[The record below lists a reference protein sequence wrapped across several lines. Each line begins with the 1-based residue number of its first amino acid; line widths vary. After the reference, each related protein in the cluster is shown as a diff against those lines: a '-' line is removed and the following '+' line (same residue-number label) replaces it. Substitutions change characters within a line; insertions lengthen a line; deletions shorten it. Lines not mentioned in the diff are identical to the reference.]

1 MIFNIYCDESRVE
14 NKDSSRMVIGALLLP
29 RRNKPDVV
37 ENLKSLQQKYGFSRE
52 IKWTK
57 TGRRFIDFYK
67 ALIDYFI
74 SRPELMYR
82 CIIVDKEKVD
92 YTQYHND
99 DKELAF
105 FKFYYLMLRQKL
117 IDFKD
122 YYVVLDRKPTRDKNR
137 ARALHAYLESHILLH
152 KQECSIK
159 HFQAYG
165 SKENVLLQLVDYL
178 TGIVGSQVNTGNGSG
193 VKREMAEYLLG
204 KLNRSSFLQTS
215 PLSEDKFNC
224 FVWRSNEEEC

>member
-1 MIFNIYCDESRVE
+1 
-14 NKDSSRMVIGALLLP
+14 MVIGALLLL
-29 RRNKPDVV
+29 RGNKSKVV
-37 ENLKSLQQKYGFSRE
+37 EDLKGLQQRYGFIHE

-57 TGRRFIDFYK
+57 TGRKFVDFYK

-74 SRPELMYR
+74 IRSDLRYR
-82 CIIVDKEKVD
+82 CIIVDKDKVD
-92 YTQYHND
+92 YTHYHND

-105 FKFYYLMLRQKL
+105 FKFYYLMLKQK
-117 IDFKD
+117 IMDFKD
-122 YYVVLDRKPTRDKNR
+122 YYIFLDRKPTRDKNR

-165 SKENVLLQLVDYL
+165 SKENILLQLVDYL
-178 TGIVGSQVNTGNGSG
+178 TGLVGFQVNTGAGGG
-193 VKREMAEYLLG
+193 VKQEMAEYLLE
-204 KLNRSSFLQTS
+204 KINRHSFLQTN

-224 FVWRSNEEEC
+224 FVWRGNEEEY